1 MLLKGLETKGGKERG
16 LLLLLLIRELGEGT
30 GLELHL
36 GSLRKRDPSQ
46 LAEGEMF
53 EGNVILDPDAKIG
66 ANCKIGPNVSIG
78 KGCEIGDG
86 VRIRDA
92 VLLHRVVVRPPALSF
107 LPSFLAVSLPGC
119 VITWRKWQWKDLF
132 PPHLAHTN
140 RFV

>member
-1 MLLKGLETKGGKERG
+1 MHLSQSRIKRKS
-16 LLLLLLIRELGEGT
+16 GEDTRVKRKFGEDT

-46 LAEGEMF
+46 LAEGDTF

-86 VRIRDA
+86 VRIRDS
-92 VLLHRVVVRPPALSF
+92 VLLHRVVVCPLHHVPPL
-107 LPSFLAVSLPGC
+107 
-119 VITWRKWQWKDLF
+119 
-132 PPHLAHTN
+132 
-140 RFV
+140 